1 MSDNEMRTA
10 EVNDVSSVTSA
21 TGRTLAHVVY
31 ALQAVALVTGIPMLI
46 GVIINYVTRGE
57 VRDSW
62 VDSHYRWQ
70 IRSFWYSVLW
80 TVLGTVTVVI
90 LVGYLVLTLAYLWLI
105 YRIAIGWIKLSNAE
119 SMYVAR

>member
-1 MSDNEMRTA
+1 
-10 EVNDVSSVTSA
+10 
-21 TGRTLAHVVY
+21 
-31 ALQAVALVTGIPMLI
+31 MLI
-46 GVIINYVTRGE
+46 GVVINYVTRGE

-70 IRSFWYSVLW
+70 IRTFWYSVLW

>member
-1 MSDNEMRTA
+1 MSDNEMRTV
-10 EVNDVSSVTSA
+10 EVTDVSPVTPA

-70 IRSFWYSVLW
+70 IRTFWYSVLW

>member
-1 MSDNEMRTA
+1 MSDDEMQTA
-10 EVNDVSSVTSA
+10 EVTDVSSVTPV

-31 ALQAVALVTGIPMLI
+31 ALQTVALVTGIPMLI

-70 IRSFWYSVLW
+70 IRTFWYSVLW

-119 SMYVAR
+119 SMYVVG